1 MRRWGEGV
9 QRLVSWETPAPPF
22 SRGDLTGN
30 MLSHILS
37 LSETLVYISVTE
49 LFKFANSTQTC
60 STTITNM
67 FLNPSQ
73 PCLLDLVGPAT

>member
-37 LSETLVYISVTE
+37 LSETLVYISVTV
-49 LFKFANSTQTC
+49 LSKVF
-60 STTITNM
+60 
-67 FLNPSQ
+67 
-73 PCLLDLVGPAT
+73 

>member
-37 LSETLVYISVTE
+37 LSETLVYFCHSA
-49 LFKFANSTQTC
+49 LQS
-60 STTITNM
+60 
-67 FLNPSQ
+67 FLEVVQ
-73 PCLLDLVGPAT
+73 VC